1 VGPAS
6 GAAATAARVA
16 ERLQPFPSFL
26 PPSPCASR
34 SGIAMSGLRAPRG
47 VPAAPGCL
55 LLLGLLLVGAAAAEC
70 ELEAADVPGGRR
82 GARGSTTASS
92 SSSSAADSAAVV
104 TGNGSA
110 RNRERAPAPRCPP
123 CLPACPGAARSGG
136 TAALPLPGRSCRRMR
151 AGSCCTTTPPS
162 LPAELGGGS
171 AGPGGAVP
179 PEPPR
184 LEAARPAAGTAA
196 SPPAPLPPERTSVGS
211 RSSTE
216 NLINLFIYREKS
228 GGVPTAV
235 LVASGNACT
244 QSAVAV
250 KR

>member
-1 VGPAS
+1 MGPAS

-123 CLPACPGAARSGG
+123 CLPACLPRCGAE
-136 TAALPLPGRSCRRMR
+136 RRH
-151 AGSCCTTTPPS
+151 C
-162 LPAELGGGS
+162 GS
-171 AGPGGAVP
+171 A
-179 PEPPR
+179 PPR
-184 LEAARPAAGTAA
+184 PELPQDAGRILLHDDTAFPAG
-196 SPPAPLPPERTSVGS
+196 
-211 RSSTE
+211 
-216 NLINLFIYREKS
+216 
-228 GGVPTAV
+228 
-235 LVASGNACT
+235 
-244 QSAVAV
+244 
-250 KR
+250 